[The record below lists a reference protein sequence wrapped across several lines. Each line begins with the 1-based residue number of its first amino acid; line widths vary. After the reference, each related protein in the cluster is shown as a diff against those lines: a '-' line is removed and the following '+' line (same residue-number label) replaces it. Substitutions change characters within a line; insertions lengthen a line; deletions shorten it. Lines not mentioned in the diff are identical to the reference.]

1 MLNKRLVL
9 DSQLELVQGKL
20 FDGQEIAVKK
30 LSRTS
35 GQGVEELKNEVALV
49 AKLQHKNLVT
59 LLGCCIEEK
68 EQMLVFEYIPNTSL
82 DTFLFGL
89 GFY

>member
-1 MLNKRLVL
+1 MHHKICFVKILLNKRLVL
-9 DSQLELVQGKL
+9 DSQLEFVQGKL

-68 EQMLVFEYIPNTSL
+68 EEMLVFE
-82 DTFLFGL
+82 
-89 GFY
+89 

>member
-1 MLNKRLVL
+1 M
-9 DSQLELVQGKL
+9 
-20 FDGQEIAVKK
+20 KK
-30 LSRTS
+30 LSRAS

-68 EQMLVFEYIPNTSL
+68 EEMLVFEYIPNTSL

>member
-1 MLNKRLVL
+1 M
-9 DSQLELVQGKL
+9 
-20 FDGQEIAVKK
+20 KK

-68 EQMLVFEYIPNTSL
+68 EEMLVFEYIPNTSL
-82 DTFLFGL
+82 NTFLFGL